1 VDTIRDFDSAFAVA
15 TADNELG
22 ALVMNAHCDLLKRV
36 EFPDGSSKE
45 TMSCQVTDAEGWG
58 EFGGTFPSTAF
69 VDSGGECIWFSD
81 YWANHP
87 TDPQEIYGDSYLQ
100 VVTPSGKAH
109 ATVWFSADPST
120 GEDCF
125 GPLPADE

>member
-81 YWANHP
+81 YWATIPLIHKKLWR
-87 TDPQEIYGDSYLQ
+87 QLLASGDTIGQ
-100 VVTPSGKAH
+100 
-109 ATVWFSADPST
+109 SARDGLVLRRSL
-120 GEDCF
+120 DR
-125 GPLPADE
+125 